1 VTSSA
6 EQVARI
12 VRRCLTE
19 GSTVEIDGLGS
30 FRPGTKGAFQFV
42 PRTRPR
48 IFMAYVVE
56 DRPAVERLYDAFTA
70 HGFDPWLD
78 CRKLM
83 AGQNWPRAIDQAIS
97 VADFFVACLS
107 PQAVVKRGPFQA
119 ELRYALD
126 CARRIPLEEVF
137 FIPVRLEECHLPARI
152 TREFQYVDLFPDW
165 DAGLERLLT
174 TIRAQVR
181 ARRSRAV

>member
-12 VRRCLTE
+12 VRRCLA
-19 GSTVEIDGLGS
+19 GGRTVEIDGLGS
-30 FRPGTKGAFQFV
+30 FRPGQNGAFRFV
-42 PRTRPR
+42 PRSRPR

-56 DRPAVERLYDAFTA
+56 DRPAVERLYDQFTA
-70 HGFDPWLD
+70 NGFDPWLD

-97 VADFFVACLS
+97 IADFFVACLS
-107 PQAVVKRGPFQA
+107 RHAVVKKGPFQS

-126 CARRIPLEEVF
+126 CARRVPLEDVF
-137 FIPVRLEECHLPARI
+137 FIPVRLEDCRVPVRI
-152 TREFQYVDLFPDW
+152 AREFQYVDLFPDW
-165 DAGLERLLT
+165 DAGLERLLV

-181 ARRSRAV
+181 ARRPPAA

>member
-19 GSTVEIDGLGS
+19 GGTVEIDGLGS
-30 FRPGTKGAFQFV
+30 FRPGLNGAFRFI

-56 DRPAVERLYDAFTA
+56 DRPAVERLYDELAA
-70 HGFDPWLD
+70 HGFAPWLD

-97 VADFFVACLS
+97 TADFFVACMS
-107 PQAVVKRGPFQA
+107 RHAVVKRGPFQA

-126 CARRIPLEEVF
+126 CARRVPLEDVF
-137 FIPVRLEECHLPARI
+137 FIPVRLDDCHVPVRI
-152 TREFQYVDLFPDW
+152 AREFQYVDLFPDW
-165 DAGLERLLT
+165 NGGFERLLA

-181 ARRSRAV
+181 ARRSRAA